1 MLPSSSP
8 PKPYNVFSSSE
19 RAKPIIC
26 FVKPLPSGR
35 YEDLFSQITIK
46 LINKI
51 YIFFHYNL
59 Q

>member
-1 MLPSSSP
+1 LYVLVAKFMLPSSSP

-35 YEDLFSQITIK
+35 YEDLFSQI
-46 LINKI
+46 N
-51 YIFFHYNL
+51 IFPL
-59 Q
+59 